1 MRSVNDIRKENLIV
15 LRNRFKTL
23 ADLNLAID
31 KRKTDSTLSQIING
45 AKDTRSGNIK
55 NLGDRLARD
64 IENKLSLGYGWMDQ
78 DHSGDPPEDKNLITL
93 NRLNIEAGCNPAGG
107 SSGENVAIV
116 ERIQVNPEWFKQNIA
131 RYRTT
136 GYELVTARGDS
147 MEPTISSG
155 DIVVVDVKDTDITQE
170 GIFCFN
176 YGSGVTIKRLQVI
189 PFGLEFISDNKLY
202 NSFVLKGQE
211 IESVKIIGRV
221 ITALCIKK
229 FPHGI

>member
-1 MRSVNDIRKENLIV
+1 MKSSSEIRKENLNFLIEKYGSIA
-15 LRNRFKTL
+15 N
-23 ADLNLAID
+23 LNTALER
-31 KRKTDSTLSQIING
+31 KRTDATLSQIRKG
-45 AKDTRSGNIK
+45 LTHSGSDK
-55 NLGDRLARD
+55 VRVMGDSLARN

-221 ITALCIKK
+221 VTALCIKK